1 MVIEIYQTEKSLKNA
16 VDSIENLQIPER
28 NKELIREFV
37 DNALVGWNGEKL
49 SKKRVLKYISVLKY
63 IVLILGEKKFDY
75 VTTVDI
81 KKILRIVD
89 DDPKKGEWA
98 QYDYRI
104 LIKRYITWLR
114 EEHGYPEDYP
124 DREEHMKAL
133 SMIKLGVLR
142 HALEVLKIKAKQPDK
157 LRDRDTIP
165 SKEYITYMREAAINP
180 RDRAFLAILE
190 EVGARIGGLGTRQIK
205 HVEFDDIGAQIY
217 MSDKTL
223 RGEPVRLTWSA
234 AFLREWIGVHPYRTD
249 MEAPLWV
256 NMQKTKP
263 VPLNYKGLR
272 SIVKR
277 VILRHNRR
285 AKENGLPE
293 IPHDYG
299 MHAFRYYAQIRD
311 ELNGVPRAVQVRQRG
326 WTYNSNMP
334 SRYARLVS
342 KEVDEFYR
350 KKLGISD
357 TGEEEQPYPCPRCRE
372 INLPKSRFCKR
383 CGMPLTK
390 ESMKY
395 KDEITTLALRMLK
408 DPELSKE
415 ILEAFHFSDGV
426 GKDRNKKE
434 VK

>member
-16 VDSIENLQIPER
+16 LKSIENLQIPER
-28 NKELIREFV
+28 NKELIQEFV

-49 SKKRVLKYISVLKY
+49 SKKSVLKYISVLKQ
-63 IVLILGEKKFDY
+63 IALILGEKEFDY

-81 KKILRIVD
+81 KKILWIID
-89 DDPKKGEWA
+89 DNTKKGEWA
-98 QYDYRI
+98 QYDFRI
-104 LIKRYITWLR
+104 LIRRYITWLR
-114 EEHGYPEDYP
+114 EEHL
-124 DREEHMKAL
+124 KAL

-142 HALEVLKIKAKQPDK
+142 YAFEVLKIKIKQPDK
-157 LRDRDTIP
+157 LRDRNTIP

-180 RDRAFLAILE
+180 RDRALLTIME
-190 EVGARIGGLGTRQIK
+190 NVGSRIGGLGTRQIQ
-205 HVEFDDIGAQIY
+205 HVEFDDLGAKIY

-234 AFLREWIGVHPYRTD
+234 AFLREWIGVHPYRND
-249 MEAPLWV
+249 METPLWI
-256 NMQKTKP
+256 NMQKNVEKKP
-263 VPLNYKGLR
+263 VPLDYKGLR
-272 SIVKR
+272 GIVKR
-277 VILRHNRR
+277 AILRHNIR

-293 IPHDYG
+293 IPRDYG

-311 ELNGVPRAVQVRQRG
+311 ELNGVPRSVQIRQRG
-326 WTYNSNMP
+326 WTYNSEMP

-342 KEVDEFYR
+342 KDVDEFYR

-357 TGEEEQPYPCPRCRE
+357 IGEEEQPYPCPRCRE
-372 INLPKSRFCKR
+372 INLPKSRFCQR

-408 DPELSKE
+408 DPELNKE

-426 GKDRNKKE
+426 GKDKNKQE